1 MAANKLTVLVVTADV
16 DRGWK
21 RQKSSTGTTY
31 MMVKE
36 REQRIQNVQRGME
49 REDIPETSVPE
60 TDDEQ

>member
-1 MAANKLTVLVVTADV
+1 
-16 DRGWK
+16 
-21 RQKSSTGTTY
+21 